1 MIGLFESKKTKRI
14 KTHLKNLIV
23 LALADGNISA
33 EELEILKRVGKKVGL
48 NEGEIKSLI
57 GNPASLKIE
66 LPDNDAERFDQI
78 YELVQM
84 MMADGKIHDEEMEF
98 CVDVATKLGFRKA
111 IVGIVVRKI
120 VVGLQE
126 STPKDKIKDEA
137 AVFLNF
143 N

>member
-48 NEGEIKSLI
+48 NESDIKSFI
-57 GNPASLKIE
+57 GNPTSLKIE

-126 STPKDKIKDEA
+126 STPKDKVKDEA